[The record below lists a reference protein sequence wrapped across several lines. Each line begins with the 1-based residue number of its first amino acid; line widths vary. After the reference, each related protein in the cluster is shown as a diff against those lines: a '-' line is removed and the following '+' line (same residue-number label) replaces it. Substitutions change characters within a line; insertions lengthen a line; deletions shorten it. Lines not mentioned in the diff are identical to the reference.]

1 MKLVDLNV
9 LIYATDET
17 SIHHGR
23 AKPWL
28 ERVMSSSET
37 IGIPTAVAVGYLR
50 LTTSRRVMADPLDV
64 RTAVDVISGWYRRS
78 NVTAPEPT
86 ARHYHVVADLL
97 SAIGTGGNLV
107 TDAHLAALAI
117 EHGAELCSFDHD
129 FGRFE
134 GLRWVEPGA
143 D

>member
-1 MKLVDLNV
+1 RPRPRQGARARRRDGRRRAGPQARTGQVKLVDLNV

-97 SAIGTGGNLV
+97 SA
-107 TDAHLAALAI
+107 
-117 EHGAELCSFDHD
+117 
-129 FGRFE
+129 
-134 GLRWVEPGA
+134 
-143 D
+143 